1 MRSFL
6 ISLRTTTLLSASV
19 TIYSSTGKQG
29 INCHP
34 VGNTASAQVNES
46 LNNRR
51 TLSHVNNNMFT
62 LSCKRGD
69 IHYCSWSVGWTWRRL
84 CISKHENRWARK
96 RNCGCLNFILALS
109 STQFLTTPEVALQWR
124 ICPIFQ
130 VQKKIRN
137 RAPFHANKRICSFP
151 SAHLF
156 YAAICSITI
165 LIVIKHHHFFSP
177 LRNRTNEVWLLIHL
191 YSRTLA
197 PLFFTISILSS
208 ALFWHF
214 HQSETTIKLPMDWPG
229 YEFSLP
235 QH

>member
-1 MRSFL
+1 ML
-6 ISLRTTTLLSASV
+6 TTTCSLSLAKEVIFITALDLWGGLGEDSALASM
-19 TIYSSTGKQG
+19 
-29 INCHP
+29 
-34 VGNTASAQVNES
+34 
-46 LNNRR
+46 R
-51 TLSHVNNNMFT
+51 TDGREKEIV
-62 LSCKRGD
+62 
-69 IHYCSWSVGWTWRRL
+69 
-84 CISKHENRWARK
+84 
-96 RNCGCLNFILALS
+96 CGCLNFILALS
-109 STQFLTTPEVALQWR
+109 STQFITTPEVALQWR

-156 YAAICSITI
+156 YAANCSITI
-165 LIVIKHHHFFSP
+165 LIVIKHHLFFFP

-235 QH
+235 QQ